1 MFNLKVYEGK
11 VKEDLLNQIME
22 ELNCNENELIIKENF
37 IEGKLFKS
45 PKYELSVITK
55 SEIKNDL
62 KQFFKELSNLMN
74 ISIESEINNVDNIFN
89 INLITS
95 NNSILIGKEGKT
107 IESIQ
112 YILKQI
118 IQNKLGSDI
127 RVNLDISNYKYDQNK
142 KFEKNIKYIAREVQR
157 TKVDA
162 TLDPMNSYNRRLV
175 HTIVDEFDNL
185 ETESIG
191 EGKERH
197 VVIKYVEK

>member
-11 VKEDLLNQIME
+11 VKEDILRKIME
-22 ELNCNENELIIKENF
+22 ELNCNEDELIVLENF

-45 PKYELSVITK
+45 SKYELSVITK

-62 KQFFKELSNLMN
+62 KQFFKELSNLTN
-74 ISIESEINNVDNIFN
+74 ISIESEINNIDNIFN

-95 NNSILIGKEGKT
+95 NNPILIGKEGKT

-112 YILKQI
+112 YILRQI
-118 IQNKLGSDI
+118 VQNKLDNNI
-127 RVNLDISNYKYDQNK
+127 RINLDISNYKYEQNK
-142 KFEKNIKYIAREVQR
+142 KFEKNIKSIAKEVEK
-157 TKVDA
+157 TKIDA
-162 TLDPMNSYNRRLV
+162 VLDPMNSYNRRLV
-175 HTIVDEFDNL
+175 HTIVDKFDNL

-197 VVIKYVEK
+197 VIIKYVEK